1 MLKIDE
7 NIDLS
12 KRVLNIDIGS
22 PVFNCLLQDLNEE
35 IQRCIKNVYEEKFE
49 AGEISIKLTI
59 EIPDDYKTVGRNN
72 AFGELVNDTFKY
84 RRPKFEHKI
93 TTTLKKRYKQEG
105 CFTGE
110 REVVFE
116 DGKFI
121 TVPLKNPQVTIEDLE
136 KE

>member
-12 KRVLNIDIGS
+12 KRVLDIDIKS

-59 EIPDDYKTVGRNN
+59 EIPDDYKTVGRNDEN
-72 AFGELVNDTFKY
+72 GELVNDTFKY

-105 CFTGE
+105 VFTGE
-110 REVVFE
+110 REVIFE